1 MTTGRC
7 VVTLCDRFRIR
18 RTQGVIKEVEESMGR
33 IRMKAAVVF
42 LSAAAL
48 IAASGALAASPQA
61 IYRDYADN
69 GRLDGKYSSS
79 DLNRALTNAVVQA
92 YGNDKQK
99 GLKPAVEKQIKNTKG
114 QTNGSQSAGG
124 TSPTAVT
131 TSGGLPF
138 TGLDL
143 SLIALGALGLI
154 LLGGALRRVARQRA

>member
-1 MTTGRC
+1 M
-7 VVTLCDRFRIR
+7 IR
-18 RTQGVIKEVEESMGR
+18 ART
-33 IRMKAAVVF
+33 KAIVVF

-48 IAASGALAASPQA
+48 FAVSGALAASPQA

-79 DLNRALTNAVVQA
+79 DLDRALTNAVVQA

-99 GLKPAVEKQIKNTKG
+99 GLKPAVEKQIKGSKG
-114 QTNGSQSAGG
+114 QTSGGIAGQAAGG
-124 TSPTAVT
+124 TSPRAVTTT

-143 SLIALGALGLI
+143 SLITLGALGLI
-154 LLGGALRRVARQRA
+154 LFGGALRRFARQRA

>member
-1 MTTGRC
+1 
-7 VVTLCDRFRIR
+7 
-18 RTQGVIKEVEESMGR
+18 MGR
-33 IRMKAAVVF
+33 IRIKAAVVF

-48 IAASGALAASPQA
+48 IAATGALAASPQA

-79 DLNRALTNAVVQA
+79 DLDRALTNAVVQA

-114 QTNGSQSAGG
+114 QTSGGQSNGSQSAGG
-124 TSPTAVT
+124 TSPAAVK

-143 SLIALGALGLI
+143 SLITLGAFGLI
-154 LLGGALRRVARQRA
+154 LLGAALRRFARQRA

>member
-1 MTTGRC
+1 MARM
-7 VVTLCDRFRIR
+7 
-18 RTQGVIKEVEESMGR
+18 SMR
-33 IRMKAAVVF
+33 AAVVF

-48 IAASGALAASPQA
+48 IAATGALAASPQE

-79 DLNRALTNAVVQA
+79 DLDRALSNAVVQA
-92 YGNDKQK
+92 YGNNKQK
-99 GLKPAVEKQIKNTKG
+99 GLKPAVEKQIKNTNS

-143 SLIALGALGLI
+143 SLITLGAFGLI
-154 LLGGALRRVARQRA
+154 LLGAALRRFARQRA

>member
-1 MTTGRC
+1 
-7 VVTLCDRFRIR
+7 
-18 RTQGVIKEVEESMGR
+18 MGR
-33 IRMKAAVVF
+33 TRIKAAVVA

-48 IAASGALAASPQA
+48 IAASGAFAASPQA

-69 GRLDGKYSSS
+69 GRLDGKYSAS

-99 GLKPAVEKQIKNTKG
+99 GLKPAVEKQIKNPKG
-114 QTNGSQSAGG
+114 QTSGGQANGSQSAGG
-124 TSPTAVT
+124 TSPTAVK

-143 SLIALGALGLI
+143 SLITLGALGLV
-154 LLGGALRRVARQRA
+154 LLGAALRRFARQRV